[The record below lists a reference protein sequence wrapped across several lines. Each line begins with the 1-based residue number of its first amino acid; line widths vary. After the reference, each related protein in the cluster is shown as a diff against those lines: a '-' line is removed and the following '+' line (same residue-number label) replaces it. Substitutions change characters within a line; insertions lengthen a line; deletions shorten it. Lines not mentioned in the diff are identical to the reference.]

1 MVRKALLKEETV
13 EANNVGTVELV
24 ACDVATKAVFASCLT
39 LSYCNYLY
47 AFLCSINYSYIEK

>member
-47 AFLCSINYSYIEK
+47 ALSLFY